1 VVVRRRGDASIDSA
15 AEWRLFEGFFVSGIR
30 VSLICLCGAMEA
42 SILQATASAVFH
54 TVKLLR
60 AFLRQLSAAR
70 SMVPLDH

>member
-1 VVVRRRGDASIDSA
+1 VVLRRRGDASIDSA
-15 AEWRLFEGFFVSGIR
+15 TEWRLFEGFFAAGIR

-42 SILQATASAVFH
+42 PILQATASVVFH
-54 TVKLLR
+54 AVKLLG